1 MRENVI
7 ASRRIVSFLIRVW
20 MRMCVAERGKENA
33 DREVGREEVFGA

>member
-7 ASRRIVSFLIRVW
+7 ASRRIVSFLVW